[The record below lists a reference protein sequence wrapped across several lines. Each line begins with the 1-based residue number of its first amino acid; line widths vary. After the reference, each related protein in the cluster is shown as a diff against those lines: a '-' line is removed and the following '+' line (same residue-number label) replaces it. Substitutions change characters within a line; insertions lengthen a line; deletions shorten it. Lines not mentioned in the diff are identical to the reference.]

1 MTATKDFDQSQLL
14 LDLSTMG
21 SYGRAE
27 GEDLEKF
34 PRTFHPVAE
43 HVRAFD
49 PNVILVIGPRGSGKS
64 ELFRAVIELGLLP
77 AIQRCLPEVKLPS
90 TAPDKMKWIA
100 GYPIGSGFPDRLSL
114 ERFLQEQTSNPDV
127 PLEIWFAYL
136 IRVLWNDLTPEDQK
150 DLSALQVPLGG
161 KVEEIYR
168 AFHSLINEALLSLDS
183 LDSRLLKEDKY
194 IFVGYD
200 ELDTWGAKNWE
211 ILSVAVR
218 GLVAF
223 WATYTRRWKRIRAKI
238 FLRTDLFQ
246 KYATEG
252 GPDLAK
258 IAANRVELV
267 WNDKNLN
274 SMLLKRIVNSSDG
287 LCEYVNTARSK
298 IVFKKDDDLGYIP
311 KLARS
316 DDIKPFIRRMAGEFM
331 GANINKG
338 HTHRWLLNHI
348 RDGRGQALPRP
359 LVRLIE
365 VAADLQRNSPRT
377 VNWPKLIDHISL
389 RRAVDK
395 VSEEHVK
402 HSLDEW
408 PWLDGLKNRLKGHQ
422 VPLEHRELE
431 DLLERSWKD
440 TWGQSADIYPP
451 EERPREFI
459 EYLVEVGIFRARTG
473 GRIDVPDLFLAG
485 LGLKRKGGVRKK

>member
-1 MTATKDFDQSQLL
+1 MAETKKPDRSQLL
-14 LDLSTMG
+14 QDLSKMG

-27 GEDLEKF
+27 GEDPERF
-34 PRTFHPVAE
+34 PRMFHPVIE
-43 HVRAFD
+43 HARAFD

-64 ELFRAVIELGLLP
+64 ELFKAVIEFGLLP
-77 AIQRCLPEVKLPS
+77 AIHRCFPEIKLPS

-100 GYPIGSGFPDRLSL
+100 GYPIEANFPDRLSL
-114 ERFLQEQTSNPDV
+114 EEFLQKDISNPDV
-127 PLEIWFAYL
+127 ALEIWFAYL
-136 IRVLWNDLTPEDQK
+136 ARVLWSDLAPEDQ
-150 DLSALQVPLGG
+150 Q
-161 KVEEIYR
+161 
-168 AFHSLINEALLSLDS
+168 ALLSLSEPRGGEIGKIYNFFHSHINEVLLSLDR
-183 LDSRLLKEDKY
+183 LDSRLQEEDRY

-200 ELDTWGAKNWE
+200 ELDTLGAKNWRV
-211 ILSVAVR
+211 LSVAVR
-218 GLVAF
+218 GLVSF
-223 WATYTRRWKRIRAKI
+223 WAAYTRRWKRIRAKI

-246 KYATEG
+246 RYATEG

-274 SMLLKRIVNSSDG
+274 AMLLKRIINSSNELYD
-287 LCEYVNTARSK
+287 YVKASRSK
-298 IVFKKDDDLGYIP
+298 IEFKKDDDLGRIP
-311 KLARS
+311 DLARS
-316 DDIKPFIRRMAGEFM
+316 DDIKPFIKRMAGEFM
-331 GANINKG
+331 GANIRKG

-365 VAADLQRNSPRT
+365 VAADLQLNSTRTVHSPRL
-377 VNWPKLIDHISL
+377 VDHISI

-408 PWLDGLKNRLKGHQ
+408 PWLDGLKDRLRGHQ

-431 DLLERSWKD
+431 NLLERSWKD
-440 TWGQSADIYPP
+440 PWGQSSDISPP
-451 EERPREFI
+451 EDRPREFI
-459 EYLVEVGIFRARTG
+459 DYLVEVGIFRARTG

-485 LGLKRKGGVRKK
+485 LGLKRKGGVKKK

>member
-1 MTATKDFDQSQLL
+1 MTTKDLEKSQFLM
-14 LDLSTMG
+14 DLSMMG

-27 GEDLEKF
+27 GEDETNF
-34 PRTFHPVAE
+34 PKTFHPVAE

-77 AIQRCLPEVKLPS
+77 AIHRCLPEIRLPS
-90 TAPDKMKWIA
+90 TEPEKMNWIA
-100 GYPIGSGFPDRLSL
+100 GYPIGLGFPDRLSL
-114 ERFLQEQTSNPDV
+114 EEFLEKNVSNPDV

-136 IRVLWNDLTPEDQK
+136 IRVLWNDLAPEDQEV
-150 DLSALQVPLGG
+150 LSALQDPYGG
-161 KVEEIYR
+161 DVKGIYD
-168 AFHSLINEALLSLDS
+168 AFHSLINSALLSVDRLDS
-183 LDSRLLKEDKY
+183 KLLSEDRY
-194 IFVGYD
+194 LFVGYD
-200 ELDTWGAKNWE
+200 ELDLLGAKNWDV
-211 ILSVAVR
+211 LSAAVR

-246 KYATEG
+246 RYATEG

-274 SMLLKRIVNSSDG
+274 AMLLKRIVNSSDD
-287 LCEYVNTARSK
+287 LYKYVEAARSK
-298 IVFKKDDDLGYIP
+298 IEFYKDDDLGYVP
-311 KLARS
+311 RLARS
-316 DDIKPFIRRMAGEFM
+316 DDIKPVIKRMAGEFM

-338 HTHRWLLNHI
+338 HTYRWLLNHI

-365 VAADLQRNSPRT
+365 VAADLQRNSPRP
-377 VNWPKLIDHISL
+377 VPWPKVIDHISL
-389 RRAVDK
+389 RRAIDK
-395 VSEEHVK
+395 VSEEHIT

-408 PWLDGLKNRLKGHQ
+408 PWLDGLRNRLRGHQ
-422 VPLEHRELE
+422 VPLEQRELE
-431 DLLERSWKD
+431 DLLEGSWKD
-440 TWGQSADIYPP
+440 SWGQSPDIKPP
-451 EERPREFI
+451 EDRPREFI
-459 EYLVEVGIFRARTG
+459 EYLIEVGIFRARKT
-473 GRIDVPDLFLAG
+473 GRIDVPDLFLNG

>member
-1 MTATKDFDQSQLL
+1 MATAKDLDRSQLL
-14 LDLSTMG
+14 SDLSMMG

-27 GEDLEKF
+27 GEDLQKF

-43 HVRAFD
+43 HARVFD

-64 ELFRAVIELGLLP
+64 ELFRAVIELDLLS
-77 AIQRCLPEVKLPS
+77 AIHRCLPEVQLPS
-90 TAPDKMKWIA
+90 TAPEKTKWIA
-100 GYPIGSGFPDRLSL
+100 GYPIGPGFPDRLSL
-114 ERFLQEQTSNPDV
+114 EEFLQEQKSNPNV
-127 PLEIWFAYL
+127 PIEIWFAYL
-136 IRVLWNDLTPEDQK
+136 IRILSDDLSPEDQR
-150 DLSALQVPLGG
+150 DLSALQAPLGG
-161 KVEEIYR
+161 DVEEIYR
-168 AFHSLINEALLSLDS
+168 AFHSLVNAALLSLDR
-183 LDSRLLKEDKY
+183 LDSRLSKEDKY
-194 IFVGYD
+194 IFIGYD
-200 ELDTWGAKNWE
+200 ELDTLGAKNWE
-211 ILSVAVR
+211 ILSAAVR

-223 WATYTRRWKRIRAKI
+223 WAAYTRRWKRIRAKI

-274 SMLLKRIVNSSDG
+274 AMLLKRIVNSSEK
-287 LCEYVNTARSK
+287 LCEYVTAFHSK
-298 IVFKKDDDLGYIP
+298 IEFKTDDDLGYVPMIT
-311 KLARS
+311 RS
-316 DDIKPFIRRMAGEFM
+316 DDIKPFIKRMAGEFM

-389 RRAVDK
+389 RRAIDK

-408 PWLDGLKNRLKGHQ
+408 PWLDGLRNRLKGHQ
-422 VPLEHRELE
+422 VPLERRELE
-431 DLLERSWKD
+431 DLLDRSWD
-440 TWGQSADIYPP
+440 DPWGQSLDINPP
-451 EERPREFI
+451 EDRPREFI
-459 EYLVEVGIFRARTG
+459 EYLVEVGIFRARIG

>member
-1 MTATKDFDQSQLL
+1 MAATKELDRSQLL

-34 PRTFHPVAE
+34 PKTFHPVAE

-64 ELFRAVIELGLLP
+64 ELFRAVIELGLLS
-77 AIQRCLPEVKLPS
+77 AIHRCLPDVKLPS
-90 TAPDKMKWIA
+90 TAPDKTKWIA

-114 ERFLQEQTSNPDV
+114 EEFLQEQTANPDV

-136 IRVLWNDLTPEDQK
+136 IRILWDYLTPDDQEV
-150 DLSALQVPLGG
+150 LSSLKSPLGG
-161 KVEEIYR
+161 EIKEIHQ
-168 AFHSLINEALLSLDS
+168 AFHSHVNSALLSLDR
-183 LDSRLLKEDKY
+183 LDSRLLEDDKY

-200 ELDTWGAKNWE
+200 ELDTLGAKNWE
-211 ILSVAVR
+211 ILSAAVR

-223 WATYTRRWKRIRAKI
+223 WAAYTRRWKRIRAKI

-246 KYATEG
+246 RYATEG

-267 WNDKNLN
+267 WTDKNLN
-274 SMLLKRIVNSSDG
+274 AMLLKRIINSSDG
-287 LCEYVNTARSK
+287 LCEYVNAARSR
-298 IVFKKDDDLGYIP
+298 IEFKKDDDLGYIP
-311 KLARS
+311 VMAIS
-316 DDIKPFIRRMAGEFM
+316 DDIKPFIKRMAGEFM

-377 VNWPKLIDHISL
+377 VKWPKLIDHISI
-389 RRAVDK
+389 RRAVDR

-408 PWLDGLKNRLKGHQ
+408 PWLDGLGNRLKGHQ
-422 VPLEHRELE
+422 VPLERRELE
-431 DLLERSWKD
+431 DLLDRSWKD
-440 TWGQSADIYPP
+440 PWGQSADINPP
-451 EERPREFI
+451 EDRPREFI
-459 EYLVEVGIFRARTG
+459 EYLVEVGIFRARSG